1 MLWASGLH
9 DPGRGTAL
17 PERRVV
23 MSSMHQE
30 TITVTDC
37 AGRLRRL
44 EKDAEEFQRVKV
56 VAVQVDGEG
65 SELLEVEYFH

>member
-1 MLWASGLH
+1 
-9 DPGRGTAL
+9 
-17 PERRVV
+17 